1 VAFDFLALAI
11 VTIGAFLGAVVA
23 SKLGQSVIL
32 GYLVVGIALGELN
45 GAFFEPQAGVNLV
58 QSPTV
63 VALSDLGIAFLLF
76 FVGLEF
82 SVRKLRT
89 AGKPST
95 ILAFVDYG
103 VLLFSGFMVGAAFG
117 WDPVDSLFLGG
128 ILAMSS
134 LGIAAKSLIDLK
146 RLDGAHPETE
156 VLLGSMVVENFLSMI
171 LLTISVGWVAGRGT
185 PFAVLQSV
193 QGAAIIYGG
202 FLALAIFAMP
212 KLAAVLAKIKNEEV
226 FVLLALTCVFAS
238 AGLAVT
244 LGTPFVLGTFFI
256 GMAFSETRLTDR
268 LQLKLSTFR
277 DAFVAVFFV
286 HFGMNI
292 SVGLIPGIAPLLIA
306 CVAVVLIDEV
316 LILSAFSVMLGF
328 GKRAAVAIG
337 TAACGRSED
346 AIIYASLGS
355 NLTRTEGTASVPA
368 LAHARQFF
376 PLAGGLAL
384 VTSAVTPILMRHS
397 EGLALALAR
406 ITPRSMRFG
415 GRVIGAI
422 FSESIGPRAR
432 GHPIGRGDP
441 VLLALCGAYIA
452 LLLPLAFSTGPG
464 HVVLA
469 PFVLLLSLLIWR
481 EVRMDVEDAVP
492 KVDFARL
499 RFLVHDVATI
509 ARYAAQVVLILLL
522 FVDFTA
528 FAFSYSWKLTAL
540 AAVLC
545 VLALLGASVRMM
557 HGITRPPA
565 RMLATDL
572 LSRAELERRHR
583 ARHRRDHRSLA
594 PKDL

>member
-1 VAFDFLALAI
+1 MAFDFFSLAVVTLA
-11 VTIGAFLGAVVA
+11 AFVGAVVA

-32 GYLVVGIALGELN
+32 GYLVIGIVLGSFN
-45 GAFFEPQAGVNLV
+45 TSFFVPNFNVNLV
-58 QSPTV
+58 DSPTV
-63 VALSDLGIAFLLF
+63 IALADLGIAFLLF

-103 VLLFSGFMVGAAFG
+103 VLIFSGFMIGAAFG
-117 WDPVDSLFLGG
+117 WGPIESLFLGG

-185 PFAVLQSV
+185 TVAVLQSV

-202 FLALAIFAMP
+202 FLALAVFATP
-212 KLAAVLAKIKNEEV
+212 RLAGALSRIKNEEV
-226 FVLLALTCVFAS
+226 FVLLALTLVFAS
-238 AGLAVT
+238 AGLAVIF
-244 LGTPFVLGTFFI
+244 GTPFILGTFFI
-256 GMAFSETRLTDR
+256 GMAFSETKLTDR

-286 HFGMNI
+286 HFGMHIDLNI
-292 SVGLIPGIAPLLIA
+292 IPGVAPLLAA
-306 CVAVVLIDEV
+306 CIIVVLVDEV
-316 LILSAFSVMLGF
+316 LILSAFSVLLGF

-355 NLTRTEGTASVPA
+355 NLTRVENGVAVPA
-368 LAHARQFF
+368 LAHSREFF

-384 VTSAVTPILMRHS
+384 ITSALTPLLMRRS
-397 EGLALALAR
+397 ESIACGLAR
-406 ITPRSMRFG
+406 ITPRSLRFG
-415 GRVIGAI
+415 GRVMGAI

-432 GHPIGRGDP
+432 SHPASHGDP
-441 VLLALCGAYIA
+441 VLLALCGAYLA
-452 LLLPLAFSTGPG
+452 LLLPLAFSGGPG
-464 HVVLA
+464 HNVLA

-481 EVRMDVEDAVP
+481 EVRIDVEDAVP

-499 RFLVHDVATI
+499 RFLVHDVAAI
-509 ARYAAQVVLILLL
+509 ARYTALVVLLLLL
-522 FVDFTA
+522 FVDAVAITFLWGWHYPA
-528 FAFSYSWKLTAL
+528 VAAILTAL
-540 AAVLC
+540 ALG
-545 VLALLGASVRMM
+545 LASARMM
-557 HGITRPPA
+557 RAITRPPA
-565 RMLATDL
+565 RMLADDL

-583 ARHRRDHRSLA
+583 QRRRAQRHAGGPR
-594 PKDL
+594 